1 MQLEIYSP
9 TADAIPEPIKWNY
22 EELKKGLQEA
32 LSSYQGRVYTDKD
45 IGSAK
50 KDRAAL
56 NKLAKAIEDKRREL
70 KNRCLELYQQFER
83 QTNELIALVKEQSAA
98 IDAQVKDFDSRRAAE
113 KEEQIRAYYD
123 TQHSETSLLI
133 PYEQIRNPRW
143 MNVTYDLKKVY
154 ADLDELAGRVRQ
166 DMTTIN
172 ALDTPYLP
180 QIRDKY
186 LQTLSIGAALAE
198 RIRLEERDRQLT
210 EYEAKKAKNVPQ
222 IPSIVP
228 KKQLFDAETSENVPE
243 EDVQV
248 LDFRVWATTRQLRDL
263 KQFLKENNIKYG
275 KVV

>member
-9 TADAIPEPIKWNY
+9 TADASPEPIKWNY

-50 KDRAAL
+50 KDRADL
-56 NKLAKAIEDKRREL
+56 NRLAKAIEDERR
-70 KNRCLELYQQFER
+70 KQKIRCLEPYQQFEQ
-83 QTNELIALVKEQSAA
+83 QTGELIALVKEQSAA

-123 TQHSETSLLI
+123 THHSETSLLI

-166 DMTTIN
+166 DMNTIN

-186 LQTLSIGAALAE
+186 LQTLSVGAALAE
-198 RIRLEERDRQLT
+198 RIRLEERDRQLA
-210 EYEAKKAKNVPQ
+210 EYEAKKAKSVPQ

-228 KKQLFDAETSENVPE
+228 KKQLFDAEMSENVPE
-243 EDVQV
+243 EDVQI
-248 LDFRVWATTRQLRDL
+248 LDFRVWATTKQLREL